1 MHHRT
6 RAAILVLALGTLTLT
21 GCSESKNTTGT
32 ASSPST
38 NVTASTS
45 ATPAKSADDKSD
57 KSADDGKAALEKS
70 VRAYTKALFG
80 NDPKGYDLVSKRC
93 QAEMTAVE
101 FATMSKQAHHDYG
114 QLEIKNLSV
123 DQISGDLARVSY
135 GVGVPQF
142 ERKAQPWTREKG
154 TWRWDACQASGQ

>member
-1 MHHRT
+1 MHHRS
-6 RAAILVLALGTLTLT
+6 RAAIFVLTLGTLTLT
-21 GCSESKNTTGT
+21 GCSESSDKDA

-38 NVTASTS
+38 SVTASTPT
-45 ATPAKSADDKSD
+45 TPAKSTNDKSD
-57 KSADDGKAALEKS
+57 KGADGGKAALEKS

-80 NDPKGYDLVSKRC
+80 NDPEGYDLVSTRC
-93 QAEMTAVE
+93 QEEMTAAE
-101 FATMSKQAHHDYG
+101 FAGLSKQAHHDYG